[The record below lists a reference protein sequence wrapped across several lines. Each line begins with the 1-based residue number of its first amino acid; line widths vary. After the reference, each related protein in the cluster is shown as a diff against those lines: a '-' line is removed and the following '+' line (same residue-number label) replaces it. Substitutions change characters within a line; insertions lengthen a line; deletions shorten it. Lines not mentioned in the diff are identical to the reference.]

1 MRFNEVSVSGAG
13 KPRVAGGVLQTRDD
27 AVKFDEQERT
37 ALTDAGFSVADN
49 SKAAYV
55 EAVVVIAAY
64 DAETY
69 WLTFA
74 LPNDAQIVCVVPR
87 DQIADAIKVNHA
99 ARRNQFQ

>member
-1 MRFNEVSVSGAG
+1 M
-13 KPRVAGGVLQTRDD
+13 
-27 AVKFDEQERT
+27 KFDEQERT

-55 EAVVVIAAY
+55 DAVVVIAAY

>member
-1 MRFNEVSVSGAG
+1 M
-13 KPRVAGGVLQTRDD
+13 
-27 AVKFDEQERT
+27 KFDEQERT

-87 DQIADAIKVNHA
+87 DQIDDAITYNRA
-99 ARRNQFQ
+99 ARRNQLQ